1 MIIGKKKNE
10 IEITED
16 ILRRNNIPLLCDY
29 APWKRFYASV
39 KSAELQKD
47 YESLL
52 SVVREEKNLR
62 KQVKGV
68 QDKKIKLM
76 AKIVLLSRELNE
88 NSNDLAELELEKAKQ
103 EIENLNDYI
112 DSSYETLENFGFEK
126 EQLNMN
132 LLKLT
137 IKHAYESI
145 TSDEASLEKVSET
158 IDDMRRELDA
168 LRGERDELRSRL
180 DSVYFFMHSVL
191 GGKEMERLDR
201 KFLK

>member
-29 APWKRFYASV
+29 APWKRFYASA

-52 SVVREEKNLR
+52 SIVREEKNLR

-88 NSNDLAELELEKAKQ
+88 NSNDLAELELEKVKQ

-145 TSDEASLEKVSET
+145 TSDEARLEKVSET
-158 IDDMRRELDA
+158 IDDMRKELDA

>member
-39 KSAELQKD
+39 KSAELQKE

-52 SVVREEKNLR
+52 SIVREEKNLR

-88 NSNDLAELELEKAKQ
+88 NSNDLAEFELEKAKQ

-145 TSDEASLEKVSET
+145 TSDETRLEKVNET

>member
-29 APWKRFYASV
+29 APWKRFYASL

-52 SVVREEKNLR
+52 SIVREEKNLR

-137 IKHAYESI
+137 IKYAYESI
-145 TSDEASLEKVSET
+145 ASDEARFEKVSET

>member
-1 MIIGKKKNE
+1 MIIGKKRNE
-10 IEITED
+10 IEIAED
-16 ILRRNNIPLLCDY
+16 ILRRNNIPLLCEY
-29 APWKRFYASV
+29 TPWKRFYASA
-39 KSAELQKD
+39 KSTDLEKE
-47 YESLL
+47 YEKLL
-52 SVVREEKNLR
+52 SIVRDEKNLK

-88 NSNDLAELELEKAKQ
+88 NSNDLAEIELEKARL
-103 EIENLNDYI
+103 EIENMNEYI
-112 DSSYETLENFGFEK
+112 DGSFETLENFKFEK
-126 EQLNMN
+126 EQLNIN

-145 TSDEASLEKVSET
+145 TSDETRLDKVSET
-158 IDDMRRELDA
+158 IEERRRELDV
-168 LRGERDELRSRL
+168 LRGERDELRGRL
-180 DSVYFFMHSVL
+180 DSMYFFMHSVL

>member
-10 IEITED
+10 IEIAED

-52 SVVREEKNLR
+52 SIVREEKNLR

-88 NSNDLAELELEKAKQ
+88 NSNDLAEIELEKAKQ

-112 DSSYETLENFGFEK
+112 DSSYETLENFGFER

-145 TSDEASLEKVSET
+145 TSDETRLEKVSET
-158 IDDMRRELDA
+158 IDDMRKELDA